1 MVSHHQCSEADLCET
16 VDLEAELIKHC
27 PSCVGAVMVNFHKE
41 RTEDSEAH
49 YGELNSLGKRRFEAW
64 NVAISG
70 VSFYA
75 YNEEAV
81 WDEASKAWYYQRVAT
96 GNQTMGLQNVPCF
109 VWEPPVS
116 PRDGSAADAGGDE
129 APTRYPKEQDRP
141 EAWPQLIPGDVYAF
155 SSISYRVD
163 VLRKSVPVVQFDLR
177 WLPNTGRR
185 EAPAPSPPSP
195 PSLPTP
201 PSAPPPPASPPSPA
215 PPPDVRVCW
224 WDTYSHEAKRA
235 CWTFDYCTRPIGD
248 GWKMASGGMT
258 DCLVNAKNKN
268 EQCGN
273 TGASGNC

>member
-163 VLRKSVPVVQFDLR
+163 VLRKSVPVVQFDYFFIFCIVVLFSMGLR
-177 WLPNTGRR
+177 DNSIPMLCLSVSGF
-185 EAPAPSPPSP
+185 
-195 PSLPTP
+195 L
-201 PSAPPPPASPPSPA
+201 
-215 PPPDVRVCW
+215 VRC
-224 WDTYSHEAKRA
+224 DTS
-235 CWTFDYCTRPIGD
+235 IGVIVRKAA
-248 GWKMASGGMT
+248 G
-258 DCLVNAKNKN
+258 
-268 EQCGN
+268 
-273 TGASGNC
+273 